1 MQRQSVSELA
11 FYVQHSE
18 DESYTP
24 LRVAIRSGDTHTWD
38 FEDARHIKLSPE
50 PNGWVRVPLGNVGS
64 KGMDRYVRTH
74 QLQVVVQTM
83 YQQGRD
89 THIRCIKVFGPPLDD
104 AGEAAQGSSFEDSAP
119 HPSAPLRPFVTA
131 EMFAGSSVR

>member
-1 MQRQSVSELA
+1 ML
-11 FYVQHSE
+11 HSE

-38 FEDARHIKLSPE
+38 FEDARHFKLSPE
-50 PNGWVRVPLGNVGS
+50 PNGWVRVPLGNIGS

-74 QLQVVVQTM
+74 QLQIVVQTM

-89 THIRCIKVFGPPLDD
+89 THIRCVKVFGPPLEDAAVGDD
-104 AGEAAQGSSFEDSAP
+104 REGTGGPEALLSAAAMAG
-119 HPSAPLRPFVTA
+119 PFVTA